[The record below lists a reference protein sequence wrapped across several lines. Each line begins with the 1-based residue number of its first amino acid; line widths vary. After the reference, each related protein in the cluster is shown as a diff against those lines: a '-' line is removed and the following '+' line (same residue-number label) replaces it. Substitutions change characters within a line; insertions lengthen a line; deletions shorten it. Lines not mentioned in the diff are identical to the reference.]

1 MYSILRIVGWGL
13 GGLQNGKM
21 GGWDVGGTED
31 RGLVSRQGGGGG
43 SGGWKEG
50 RTGRD
55 NGRKWGWEDRRMGG
69 WESVRIGE
77 REIGVREYKNKGE

>member
-43 SGGWKEG
+43 GVGRVEG
-50 RTGRD
+50 RKDGTTGGSGD
-55 NGRKWGWEDRRMGG
+55 GRIGGWEDG
-69 WESVRIGE
+69 SP
-77 REIGVREYKNKGE
+77 